1 LYEETNLIPSS
12 TTSEAKLR
20 NVSASF
26 SFDYILMLP
35 EEQVRKQAL
44 PMGVTASKR

>member
-1 LYEETNLIPSS
+1 LCEETNLTPSS
-12 TTSEAKLR
+12 STSGAKLR
-20 NVSASF
+20 NVAASF

-44 PMGVTASKR
+44 PLGVMVPKS

>member
-1 LYEETNLIPSS
+1 LCEETNPNPSS
-12 TTSEAKLR
+12 STSDAKLR
-20 NVSASF
+20 CVTALF

-44 PMGVTASKR
+44 PLGVTVSKI